1 MECLMDI
8 ELVLLCIMGVTTIIM
23 ILSKVILE

>member
-1 MECLMDI
+1 MEFLMAI
-8 ELVLLCIMGVTTIIM
+8 ELVMLCIMGITTIIM